1 MRRSI
6 VQLLAVTM
14 GVLLLLGGV
23 ALAINL
29 YPLTQWYHQHARTQ
43 WEQQHLTHYEVT
55 AYWSSDMSF
64 GHVRAEVRD
73 DKVISGTDLDTGQP
87 LTSSRMANV
96 SYFVSVNN
104 LFRTI
109 KEELRPASS
118 WRYQLARYHP
128 LLSRRLD
135 PCAALLPRVTYDA
148 TLGYPTSIWYRG
160 TPCLNGG
167 NIYLTIEQ
175 LRPLP

>member
-1 MRRSI
+1 MRRSV
-6 VQLLAVTM
+6 VQLLAISF
-14 GVLLLLGGV
+14 GILLLLGGV
-23 ALAINL
+23 AATITV
-29 YPLTQWYHQHARTQ
+29 YPLTQWYHQRARMR
-43 WEQQHLTHYEVT
+43 WEQQRLAHYEVT
-55 AYWSSDMSF
+55 AYWASEMSF

-73 DKVISGTDLDTGQP
+73 DKVVGGTDLETGQP
-87 LTSSRMANV
+87 LSPGGMANV

-104 LFRTI
+104 LFRMI
-109 KEELRPASS
+109 NEQMRPASN

-128 LLSRRLD
+128 LLARQLD
-135 PCAALLPRVTYDA
+135 PCAALLPRVTYDP